1 MSNPTFYN
9 FKLPKII
16 TRIEI
21 HSYYNKGITGF
32 RFIDHDGV
40 ALVIGQLENYDAKTI
55 EIQKDEVLFGLKAQ
69 INEKKLE
76 SLTFLIG

>member
-1 MSNPTFYN
+1 M
-9 FKLPKII
+9 PKII
-16 TRIEI
+16 TKIEI

-40 ALVIGQLENYDAKTI
+40 PLVIGQLENYDAKTI